1 MNEDRLNRLLTVP
14 VEFDIK
20 DSFAKAWELFKAQAL
35 LHVLFMMLILSIQGL
50 TVIYFKDYMILYSA
64 LLAPPL
70 YSGFFLVANKISRG
84 ETVIYPD
91 YFGGFRF
98 WLPLVVISLLGQV
111 LVALG
116 LFALVI
122 PGVYLAV
129 GYLFSLL
136 MGIFGGVDVWSAL
149 EWSRKLI
156 TRNWWQFF
164 ALLMILVAINL
175 VGLLLLGVGLLI
187 TFPMTLLVLYVIF
200 EDLTREVFSEEES
213 SATHELEP

>member
-1 MNEDRLNRLLTVP
+1 MMTVP
-14 VEFDIK
+14 VDFDTK
-20 DSFAKAWELFKAQAL
+20 ESFIKAWELFKSQAL
-35 LHVLFMMLILSIQGL
+35 LHVLYMLFILSIQGL
-50 TVIYFKDYMILYSA
+50 TVIYFQKYMIVYSA

-70 YSGFFLVANKISRG
+70 YSGFFLVANRISRG
-84 ETVIYPD
+84 EPVIYPD
-91 YFGGFRF
+91 FFGGFQF

-129 GYLFSLL
+129 CYLFSLL
-136 MGIFGGVDVWSAL
+136 MAIFGGVDVWSAM

-164 ALLMILVAINL
+164 ALLLILIVINL
-175 VGLLLLGVGLLI
+175 AGLVLLGIGLLI

-200 EDLTREVFSEEES
+200 EDLTREVFSEEETE
-213 SATHELEP
+213 ATHEPKS

>member
-1 MNEDRLNRLLTVP
+1 MNEERLNRLLTVP
-14 VEFDIK
+14 VDFDIK
-20 DSFAKAWELFKAQAL
+20 ESFAKAWELFKSQAL
-35 LHVLFMMLILSIQGL
+35 LHVLYMLFILSIQGL
-50 TVIYFKDYMILYSA
+50 TVIYFQKYMIVYSA

-70 YSGFFLVANKISRG
+70 YSGFFLVANRISRG
-84 ETVIYPD
+84 ESVIYPD
-91 YFGGFRF
+91 FFGGFQF

-129 GYLFSLL
+129 CYLFSLL
-136 MGIFGGVDVWSAL
+136 MAIFGGVDVWSAM

-164 ALLMILVAINL
+164 ALLLILIVINL
-175 VGLLLLGVGLLI
+175 AGLVLLGIGLLI

-200 EDLTREVFSEEES
+200 EDLTREVFSEEETE
-213 SATHELEP
+213 ATHEPKS